1 MYKKILSFVSIL
13 VLFLSNTS
21 YLWAQGLVED
31 SQITEK
37 NISTKKEIWG
47 QEKRVS
53 IDQIKSTPLAD
64 LIEEWDISTKPS
76 EEIQGDK
83 LILPNGM
90 KLKGIVKSGKIE
102 AKIAPETSIDI
113 AGSNDTIKAS
123 DIGITPVSKDE
134 EQKAINDTAND
145 SKIGFL
151 DSIQSLILP
160 TANAAE
166 AKAKPNN
173 QFTFELGTKWKHLIF
188 SKPVEVKVRTP
199 YADGQK
205 FRIRVRHANDKNY
218 NTSGLTLD
226 ANATCDKKWWVSNK
240 ASFAYAKDG
249 YIKFYTCWASSFTIN
264 AAGGTNVNTWLNIV
278 VGDCA
283 QAQIKYINTNQIYG
297 GSVPASGCW
306 SPWSWPAM
314 RIGSIVYG
322 NNVGIPFNGANT
334 TGWFQN
340 GNKYS
345 ATTNIEALH
354 TNNLYYNLKIEWEY
368 QAPNDYFTWKWTINI
383 PSGNTENV
391 KFYYAMDTYIGGDD
405 ANDAGFY
412 DVSSQSLGVFDTTD
426 KFAVKFKVLS
436 WLVWSAYEVKWYA
449 LVNYDTANG
458 FDYDNSIAGAADNA
472 MGMQWTLGSTPG
484 EYSATVEWAYIPYGN
499 SATPDLQ
506 VRLSGPTPDFSV
518 NQEST
523 ITATAYNAASGN
535 SARNKRIRF
544 TLPVGFTGSN
554 VAITDNGWSCAA
566 FIPATRIVDCTK
578 NFTLNGNIS
587 DTVTIPLTPWV
598 TTGGTNVTYTAA
610 IARLSGT
617 TENPTNNN
625 TASRV
630 EPVSSTA
637 LDTTAPTFTSVSIA
651 DNKLIGGG
659 TFDIA
664 YGYSDNIA
672 INSWSIQWSLYKWD
686 TNTSSYML
694 YAPSTALTF
703 TGTTLTGT
711 TAKITNIPMWKYRL
725 DTTIVDTSNNQTTN
739 SRTFYVDAL
748 LMNVSSDTYDIDN
761 ISTSPPALEQV
772 ITVSTVWAAFTI
784 KINGT
789 TLTQWGNSIQTY
801 TGSTW
806 WGYHTESGGIY
817 TITPV
822 APSGSVVYSQSASIN
837 TSWQY
842 NVYTFKLKYSGK
854 VDDEQTFGDYTGNLS
869 ITITGDYP

>member
-37 NISTKKEIWG
+37 NLSTKKEIWG

-102 AKIAPETSIDI
+102 AKIAPETSVDI
-113 AGSNDTIKAS
+113 AGSSDALKAS

-134 EQKAINDTAND
+134 EQKAINDASNESNVSFFDT
-145 SKIGFL
+145 L
-151 DSIQSLILP
+151 QSLILP

-166 AKAKPNN
+166 TKAKPNN

-199 YADGQK
+199 YIDGQK
-205 FRIRVRHANDKNY
+205 FRIRVRHTDDKNY
-218 NTSGLTLD
+218 NTSWLTLD
-226 ANATCDKKWWVSNK
+226 ANATCDKKWWVSNE
-240 ASFAYAKDG
+240 SNIAYAKDG

-264 AAGGTNVNTWLNIV
+264 TTGGTTVNNGLKLV

-283 QAQIKYINTNQIYG
+283 QTQITYINSAQVYG
-297 GSVPASGCW
+297 GAVPWSGCGTP
-306 SPWSWPAM
+306 SSWPAL
-314 RIGSIVYG
+314 RIGTTTYANAIGTS
-322 NNVGIPFNGANT
+322 FTSANT
-334 TGWFQN
+334 RGYQN
-340 GNKYS
+340 G
-345 ATTNIEALH
+345 TTYTAITDINVLH
-354 TNNLYYNLKIEWEY
+354 TNGLYYNLKIDWKY
-368 QAPNDYFTWKWTINI
+368 NAPDAFFTWKWTINI
-383 PSGNTENV
+383 PNGNTDTV
-391 KFYYAMDTYIGGDD
+391 KFYYAMDSSIGWDD
-405 ANDAGFY
+405 AGDSWFY
-412 DVSSQSLGVFDTTD
+412 EAATQKVGIRDSAD
-426 KFAVKFKVLS
+426 KIANTFRVTSGLALT
-436 WLVWSAYEVKWYA
+436 AYEVKWYA
-449 LVNYDTANG
+449 TINSDTASG
-458 FDYDNSIAGAADNA
+458 LDYDNSLAGAADN
-472 MGMQWTLGSTPG
+472 GLGLQWTLGSTPG
-484 EYSATVEWAYIPYGN
+484 EYSATNEWAYIPYGS

-506 VRLSGPTPDFSV
+506 TRLSGPTAAFSV
-518 NQEST
+518 NQQSN
-523 ITATAYNAASGN
+523 ITATAYNPASGN
-535 SARNKRIRF
+535 FTGNMRIRF
-544 TLPVGFTGSN
+544 TLPTGFTGSSIATSN
-554 VAITDNGWSCAA
+554 NGWSCAA
-566 FIPATRIVDCTK
+566 FVPATRIVDCTK
-578 NFTLNGNIS
+578 NFTLNGNATN
-587 DTVTIPLTPWV
+587 TVTIPLTPGI

-686 TNTSSYML
+686 TGTSSYIL
-694 YAPSTALTF
+694 YTPSTVLTF

-711 TAKITNIPMWKYRL
+711 TAKITGIPMWKYRL

-748 LMNVSSDTYDIDN
+748 LMNVSADTYDIDN
-761 ISTSPPALEQV
+761 ISISPPALEQI

-789 TLTQWGNSIQTY
+789 TLTQWGDSIGTY

-817 TITPV
+817 TVTPI
-822 APSGSVVYSQSASIN
+822 APSGGTVYSQWASIN
-837 TSWQY
+837 TNGQY
-842 NVYTFKLKYSGK
+842 NVYTFKLKYSGR
-854 VDDEQTFGDYTGNLS
+854 VDDEQAFGDYTGNMS